1 MIEENYQHI
10 DYTSVRDILT
20 AVFKHKYKIL
30 VAFLVIFAAALA
42 FASQVRE
49 TYEAK
54 SVLLIKLGREFSNQ
68 SLAGGPAQP
77 GNSTLP
83 LDAVTK
89 GEISILTGH
98 DLSKKVVGALGPMT
112 LYPELSTMTK
122 GADLEGAAMAA
133 FEKDLAVTTIGSSLV
148 EIRFTNSNPKVVA
161 QAVNMLVDA
170 FKDRHLEVFGGKSTE
185 FLESQKQVFEQKLKE
200 SENRLAGF
208 KERNRIFSAQEQ
220 KTALINQ
227 RGTIDTSL
235 KDVQGQIGELEQ
247 KVSLIRSQ
255 QWVIDTSPDVR
266 TQLSNLRQKERD
278 LLEKHTESSVVVQ
291 NVRGQIREVEESA
304 KKDADG
310 LRQRELVKTQ
320 GDLSIARAKAERLK
334 ARIAQI
340 DGEISYLE
348 KNNVQLQDL
357 SRDVA
362 QEEQNYQ
369 TYAKKLEE
377 SLISDDMDRRKMVAI
392 SVIEKAITPT
402 APKKI
407 RFGKEEIVGAG
418 FFGGIVGGI
427 ALALLIEFLAPGMT
441 TPMSAQRRLDLPV
454 LVAIALKE

>member
-1 MIEENYQHI
+1 
-10 DYTSVRDILT
+10 
-20 AVFKHKYKIL
+20 
-30 VAFLVIFAAALA
+30 
-42 FASQVRE
+42 
-49 TYEAK
+49 
-54 SVLLIKLGREFSNQ
+54 
-68 SLAGGPAQP
+68 
-77 GNSTLP
+77 
-83 LDAVTK
+83 
-89 GEISILTGH
+89 
-98 DLSKKVVGALGPMT
+98 
-112 LYPELSTMTK
+112 
-122 GADLEGAAMAA
+122 
-133 FEKDLAVTTIGSSLV
+133 
-148 EIRFTNSNPKVVA
+148 
-161 QAVNMLVDA
+161 
-170 FKDRHLEVFGGKSTE
+170 
-185 FLESQKQVFEQKLKE
+185 
-200 SENRLAGF
+200 
-208 KERNRIFSAQEQ
+208 
-220 KTALINQ
+220 
-227 RGTIDTSL
+227 
-235 KDVQGQIGELEQ
+235 
-247 KVSLIRSQ
+247 VSLIRSP

-266 TQLSNLRQKERD
+266 TQLANLRQKERD

-310 LRQRELVKTQ
+310 LRQKELVKTQ

-348 KNNVQLQDL
+348 KNSVQLQDL

-369 TYAKKLEE
+369 TYAKRLEE

-392 SVIEKAITPT
+392 SVIEKAVTPT

-407 RFGKEEIVGAG
+407 KFSKDEIVGAG